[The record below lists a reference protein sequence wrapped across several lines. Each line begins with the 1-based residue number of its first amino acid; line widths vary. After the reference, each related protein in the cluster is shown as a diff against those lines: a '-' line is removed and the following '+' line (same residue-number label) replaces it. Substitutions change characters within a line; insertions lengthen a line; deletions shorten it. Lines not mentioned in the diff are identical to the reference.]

1 MRLTR
6 SQFLNLPRKAVT
18 LMGMSGVGKSFLSSK
33 LAGQGWGR
41 YGCDDAIGTT
51 FLTEALSATT
61 GDMAAFLGKIGNPAK
76 GGLDP
81 AEFRRRQ
88 QLYMDGEMESIKAA
102 VQALQ
107 NTARDF
113 VIDST
118 GSLCEV
124 EDEALLADIG
134 GRTLFVY
141 IQASADEEAEILR
154 RAEEFPKPLYFPPA
168 FLDEKL
174 KAYIEEQDLFGV
186 EGVDPD
192 AFSRWI
198 FPHLFH
204 ARLPKYERLAR
215 MYGVSVPSAALRDV
229 ADEGAF
235 VEAIAGALNEA

>member
-6 SQFLNLPRKAVT
+6 SQFLNLPQKAVT
-18 LMGMSGVGKSFLSSK
+18 LMGMSGVGKSYLSDK
-33 LAGQGWGR
+33 LAGRGWAR
-41 YGCDDAIGTT
+41 YGCDDEIAST
-51 FLTEALSATT
+51 FLTEALAGGV
-61 GDMAAFLGKIGNPAK
+61 GDMATFLGKLGNPAK

-88 QLYMDGEMESIKAA
+88 QLYMDGEMQSLRAA
-102 VQALQ
+102 TQALQ

-124 EDEALLADIG
+124 EDETLLADLG

-141 IQASADEEAEILR
+141 IQASTDEEAEILR

-168 FLDEKL
+168 FLDAHL
-174 KAYIEEQDLFGV
+174 KRYIEEQDLFGV
-186 EGVDPD
+186 QDVTPD
-192 AFSRWI
+192 AFSRWV

-215 MYGVSVPSAALRDV
+215 MYGVTVPSSALRDV
-229 ADEGAF
+229 VDEGAF
-235 VEAIAGALNEA
+235 IEAIAGALDVS